1 MSEPIAQ
8 NFEGMRAGISAVI
21 NCWEGVE
28 AILKKADTDAET
40 MLASWEGSSAVAF
53 RNLFEEWKRVMYLA
67 NERLKDLDEVLKDV
81 LDEQVAK
88 EGDRAQLMKQLEFNK
103 QLG

>member
-1 MSEPIAQ
+1 MSTPIAQ
-8 NFEGMRAGISAVI
+8 NFEGMRAGIGAVI

-28 AILKKADTDAET
+28 TILAKATADANT
-40 MLASWEGSSAVAF
+40 MLASWEGSSASAF
-53 RNLFEEWKRVMYLA
+53 RNLMAEWLRVMYLA

-81 LDEQVAK
+81 LNEQVAK
-88 EGDRAQLMKQLEFNK
+88 EGDRAQRMKQLEFNK